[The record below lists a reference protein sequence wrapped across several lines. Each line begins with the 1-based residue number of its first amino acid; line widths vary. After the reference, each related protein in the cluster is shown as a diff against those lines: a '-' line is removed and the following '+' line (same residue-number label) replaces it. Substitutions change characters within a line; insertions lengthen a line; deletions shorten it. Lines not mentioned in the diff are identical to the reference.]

1 MSLDQGPSPLLDE
14 LLKLERERSEIM
26 PEAVRGEARDAL
38 ARTIAKE
45 LHAEARDGAKGR
57 AGEPAPSRPV
67 TWRAAAASPKVL
79 ALVVA
84 SMSAGFLAGRATA
97 PAHEPG
103 VAVTPSEASASA
115 TMATASEPPRAP
127 SATAHAVPFESLPT
141 ARSSGEAP
149 HTKGGGDVAA
159 ARETRERTLLE
170 RAREAL
176 ARRAHDEALATLA
189 EHRAAFPEG
198 SMAEERELLA
208 IRALDEAGR
217 GRDARER
224 ARQFLTRYPTS
235 VFAAKA
241 RRVAERDGGP

>member
-1 MSLDQGPSPLLDE
+1 M
-14 LLKLERERSEIM
+14 
-26 PEAVRGEARDAL
+26 
-38 ARTIAKE
+38 
-45 LHAEARDGAKGR
+45 
-57 AGEPAPSRPV
+57 
-67 TWRAAAASPKVL
+67 
-79 ALVVA
+79 
-84 SMSAGFLAGRATA
+84 
-97 PAHEPG
+97 
-103 VAVTPSEASASA
+103 
-115 TMATASEPPRAP
+115 
-127 SATAHAVPFESLPT
+127 
-141 ARSSGEAP
+141 
-149 HTKGGGDVAA
+149 AA